1 MLAKTPMLG
10 NALSSVTDEFP
21 GMLGQFNAAFDFLPL
36 RPFREAYPTRFAFT
50 QEFLFLD
57 GFG

>member
-1 MLAKTPMLG
+1 
-10 NALSSVTDEFP
+10 
-21 GMLGQFNAAFDFLPL
+21 MLGQLNAGFDFLPFSL
-36 RPFREAYPTRFAFT
+36 FRKLYPTRFAFT

>member
-1 MLAKTPMLG
+1 MLEQC
-10 NALSSVTDEFP
+10 NA
-21 GMLGQFNAAFDFLPL
+21 GFDFLPL
-36 RPFREAYPTRFAFT
+36 SLFRKRYPTRFAFT